1 MFQLV
6 KQQAKIKSV
15 TLRTEKHGPKNEVP
29 AITIRFV
36 FKATMKTLSSID
48 QTLPKL
54 LFRKPGKDE
63 VINGA
68 LPPQDTLPGVPLAE
82 ENTTELTARKYKQVP
97 SIPWEEKFTNCQL
110 DIGSGLESTEP
121 LECDG
126 VTASSFNITPL
137 DGGFAEIEM
146 NCGFL
151 VDEETAGKLAMMQK
165 QTVEITLAPPGE
177 DEQENQT

>member
-6 KQQAKIKSV
+6 TQQAKIKSV
-15 TLRTEKHGPKNEVP
+15 TLRTEKHGKNKEVP

-36 FKATMKTLSSID
+36 FKAVMKTLSTID
-48 QTLPKL
+48 ETLPKL

-63 VINGA
+63 VVKGV
-68 LPPQDTLPGVPLAE
+68 LPPQQGLPGVPAPE
-82 ENTTELTARKYKQVP
+82 ENATELTARKYKQVP
-97 SIPWEEKFTNCQL
+97 SIPWEENFTNYQL
-110 DIGSGLESTEP
+110 DIGSGLQSTDP

-126 VTASSFNITPL
+126 VTVSSFNITPL

-151 VDEETAGKLAMMQK
+151 IDQDTAGKLAMMQK
-165 QTVEITLAPPGE
+165 QTVEITLVPPGE
-177 DEQENQT
+177 EE

>member
-6 KQQAKIKSV
+6 NQQAKIKSV
-15 TLRTEKHGPKNEVP
+15 TLRTEKNGPNKEVP

-36 FKATMKTLSSID
+36 FKAVMKTLSTID
-48 QTLPKL
+48 ETLPKL

-63 VINGA
+63 VIKGA
-68 LPPQDTLPGVPLAE
+68 LPPQENLPGVPAAE

-97 SIPWEEKFTNCQL
+97 SIPWEEKFTNYHL
-110 DIGSGLESTEP
+110 DIGSGLESTQP

-126 VTASSFNITPL
+126 VSVSSFNITPL

-151 VDEETAGKLAMMQK
+151 IDEETAGKLAMMQK
-165 QTVEITLAPPGE
+165 HTVEITLVPPS
-177 DEQENQT
+177 DE